1 MEVSV
6 VDILKNLLPDATGLS
21 RYSLDI
27 WNSPYSL
34 DVLNFRGEEQLSET
48 FSYTVDVTCPE
59 PDIGAAQMLRQFAS
73 FTMGTPF
80 QPERAVYGVIRDFQA
95 AGKQHQQLYFSE
107 PVGARGGRVYPAQT
121 RARGAG
127 F

>member
-1 MEVSV
+1 M
-6 VDILKNLLPDATGLS
+6 VDILKNLHPDATGLS

-80 QPERAVYGVIRDFQA
+80 QPERVVYGVIRDFQRLSTSA
-95 AGKQHQQLYFSE
+95 DETLYRIRTGNATPRLMRQRTAF
-107 PVGARGGRVYPAQT
+107 
-121 RARGAG
+121 
-127 F
+127 